1 MANPDTIAIAETSS
15 SGKYASV
22 NAEGLP
28 LQPFGPDYI
37 ASLEDVLSKISERYR
52 NAKTDGDLTVAD
64 FQYIDCLNELTRA
77 KVEYAC
83 SVIDQMEGYE
93 LIIVRDHLNQVIARD
108 GILRHE
114 GASQETTP

>member
-1 MANPDTIAIAETSS
+1 MANPDTIAIAETSRT
-15 SGKYASV
+15 GKYASV

-28 LQPFGPDYI
+28 VKPFGPEYI
-37 ASLEDVLSKISERYR
+37 ASLEDVLSKISERCR

-64 FQYIDCLNELTRA
+64 FQYIDCLNELTTAR
-77 KVEYAC
+77 VEYAS

-108 GILRHE
+108 GILRQE
-114 GASQETTP
+114 GVSQETAP